1 MMSTS
6 DVFELGLQRE
16 AMFSV
21 PDAAGLSIVC
31 RRGTVWITLDG
42 DVRDFVLERCESFS
56 TAEHRRALI
65 YAMQPACISISQ
77 VAGAPARNLVLQ
89 QIPHH

>member
-1 MMSTS
+1 MMPTP

-21 PDAAGLSIVC
+21 PDAAGLRIDC
-31 RRGTVWITLDG
+31 RQGTVWITLDG

-65 YAMQPACISISQ
+65 YAMQPARIAISQ
-77 VAGAPARNLVLQ
+77 TEGVSARSLVLQ

>member
-1 MMSTS
+1 MLPAA

-21 PDAAGLSIVC
+21 PDAAGLNIVC

-42 DVRDFVLERCESFS
+42 DQRDFVLERCETFS
-56 TAEHRRALI
+56 TTEHRRALI
-65 YAMQPACISISQ
+65 YAMQPASITIGH
-77 VAGAPARNLVLQ
+77 ADGAPARDLV
-89 QIPHH
+89 IKRITH